1 MAKSNMSRR
10 NFIRTAGCG
19 AMGTTTMMS
28 TLANLMVSNKLIAG
42 SSQPPTDYKAMVCI
56 LLAGG
61 NDSYNMLVP
70 RDNTHYN
77 EYAATRTNLSILQ
90 EDLLDLN
97 LGMDANATDPMGR
110 QFGIHPSMGG
120 ALSSY
125 GGVQSLFN
133 SGKAAFVSNVGTL
146 IEPVADQ
153 AAYQNSNTNLPLGLF
168 SHSDQIQQW
177 QTATPQSRQ
186 AVGWGGK
193 MADIMQSI
201 APYNSQ
207 SQSISMNISL
217 SGRNVFQAGNE
228 TIEYAIS
235 NTGNGVE
242 GIEKF
247 YPWYSNSGLLN
258 DLRDNA
264 VRDMASQ
271 MYANVFKQTM
281 GSLTTQSLDSLEE
294 FEQAIANVP
303 EFSTSFSTS
312 RLSQDLRMIA
322 KTIAAKDDLNMCRQT
337 FFITIGGWDNH
348 DEVLDAQNYNLAV
361 VSNAIAEFFHALDTI
376 NMSENVTLFSISD
389 FARTLTTNGNG
400 SDHAWGGNSLVAGG
414 ALLNGGLTPLGAQ
427 VYGQFPSLDLTNPL
441 IINNRGNLIPTTSA
455 DEYFAELALWFG
467 IPPSELN
474 TIFPNLSN
482 FYSYS
487 AGNNPLGFLPPV

>member
-1 MAKSNMSRR
+1 MPKSNMSRR
-10 NFIRTAGCG
+10 NFIRTASCG

-42 SSQPPTDYKAMVCI
+42 SSQPPSDYKAMVCI

-70 RDNTHYN
+70 RSNTHYN
-77 EYAATRTNLSILQ
+77 EYAATRTNLSIPQ
-90 EDLLDLN
+90 EDLLDLS
-97 LGMDANATDPMGR
+97 LGGLLPLGVPVDGTDAMGR
-110 QFGIHPSMGG
+110 KFGIHPSMGG
-120 ALSSY
+120 TLSSH

-146 IEPVADQ
+146 IQPIANKTV
-153 AAYQNSNTNLPLGLF
+153 YQNSNNLPLGLF

-177 QTATPQSRQ
+177 QTATPQSRE

-201 APYNSQ
+201 APYNQQ
-207 SQSISMNISL
+207 SQAISMNISL
-217 SGRNVFQAGNE
+217 SGRNVFQAGND

-235 NTGNGVE
+235 NSGVE

-281 GSLTTQSLDSLEE
+281 GSLTTQTLDSFEAFETALENTPDFADSE
-294 FEQAIANVP
+294 
-303 EFSTSFSTS
+303 FSTS

-337 FFITIGGWDNH
+337 FFVTIGGWDNH
-348 DEVLDAQNYNLAV
+348 DEVMEAQNYNLAV
-361 VSNAIAEFFHALDTI
+361 VSNAIAEFFHALDSI
-376 NMSENVTLFSISD
+376 EMSDNVTLFTISD

-400 SDHAWGGNSLVAGG
+400 SDHAWGGNALVVGG
-414 ALLNGGLTPLGAQ
+414 AVNGAQ
-427 VYGQFPSLDLTNPL
+427 VYGQFPSLDLTSDL
-441 IINNRGNLIPTTSA
+441 IINNRGNLIPTTAA

-467 IPPSELN
+467 VPISELN

-482 FYSYS
+482 FYSTS
-487 AGNNPLGFLPPV
+487 GATENPLGFLPFS